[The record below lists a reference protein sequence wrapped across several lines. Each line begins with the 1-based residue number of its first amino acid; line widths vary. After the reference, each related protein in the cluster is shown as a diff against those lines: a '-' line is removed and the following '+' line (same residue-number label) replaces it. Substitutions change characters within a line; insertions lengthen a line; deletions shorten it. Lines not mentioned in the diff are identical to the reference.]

1 LPFSILKYAG
11 GKPWVLEHVLRFLHD
26 RKAETIVEPFAGSAL
41 VSLTLL
47 NRGYAKHAFLAEK
60 DLEVRDF
67 LERTRTDEGLAT
79 RAEEW
84 TACALRL
91 PRDKQRDF
99 VIDSILRLKEKDP
112 ALSLLLRSRSSF
124 NGILTGNWPAV
135 TRRPLES
142 WWPLTISSSLR
153 MLYAMRDRFEVVP
166 DAFDA
171 LAQTS
176 SSSNYA
182 FVDPPYSF
190 GDESPG
196 RLLYREWDLDHEQL
210 MKALFKWKGRWQ
222 LTYEYSSEMITLLK
236 NAGMDNH
243 GVSLEVVSMRTGHG
257 IRKMEL
263 VVSRES
269 RRTRRI

>member
-11 GKPWVLEHVLRFLHD
+11 GKPWFLQHAERFLRD
-26 RKAETIVEPFAGSAL
+26 RKTETIVEPFAGKAL
-41 VSLTLL
+41 VSFTLL
-47 NRGYAKHAFLAEK
+47 NHRHAKQALLAEK
-60 DLEVRDF
+60 DAEVRLF
-67 LERTRTDEGLAT
+67 WESTRNDEGLAA

-84 TACALRL
+84 TVRALRQ

-99 VIDSILRLKEKDP
+99 VIDSILRLMEKDP
-112 ALSLLLRSRSSF
+112 PMSLLLRSRSSF

-182 FVDPPYSF
+182 FVDPPFRSVTNPL
-190 GDESPG
+190 GGCCTVSG
-196 RLLYREWDLDHEQL
+196 ILI
-210 MKALFKWKGRWQ
+210 M
-222 LTYEYSSEMITLLK
+222 SS
-236 NAGMDNH
+236 
-243 GVSLEVVSMRTGHG
+243 
-257 IRKMEL
+257 
-263 VVSRES
+263 
-269 RRTRRI
+269 